1 MKWLKKY
8 KKILLPVLTVLVL
21 LTAVLISVQNIP
33 GGSGPDGLLKTGTSA
48 VQEPLTKGENGI
60 RGFFGSLFRFQEIA
74 RENEALKEEI
84 AGLKRENTQN
94 ALKTQELEELRRL
107 ASALDYTAESS
118 EKQTIAADVISMDGA
133 NWFNLFTINRG
144 TESGVYPDAIVVT
157 GDGLT
162 GRVLETGQGWSKV
175 IGIIDESNKVSFK
188 VLRDPTLLG
197 VLHGDGL
204 SGLTGYM
211 LDGKASVIEGDM
223 LVTTSIGMYPEGIEI
238 GTIKEVR
245 FDNDTQLKKVTIEP
259 VVNFKNIQRVA
270 VIL

>member
-1 MKWLKKY
+1 
-8 KKILLPVLTVLVL
+8 
-21 LTAVLISVQNIP
+21 
-33 GGSGPDGLLKTGTSA
+33 
-48 VQEPLTKGENGI
+48 
-60 RGFFGSLFRFQEIA
+60 
-74 RENEALKEEI
+74 
-84 AGLKRENTQN
+84 
-94 ALKTQELEELRRL
+94 
-107 ASALDYTAESS
+107 
-118 EKQTIAADVISMDGA
+118 MDGA

-211 LDGKASVIEGDM
+211 LDGKASVIEGEY
-223 LVTTSIGMYPEGIEI
+223 GW
-238 GTIKEVR
+238 
-245 FDNDTQLKKVTIEP
+245 
-259 VVNFKNIQRVA
+259 
-270 VIL
+270 